1 MQLPARSLER
11 SLRYGL
17 GAEVPSYLC
26 GIHGAYAQKAF
37 SCQVLL
43 LHEGE
48 HVWSGLQP
56 TRARVRV
63 ALDGIPGVVLMPG
76 PSVRLCQLTRWGR
89 VCTAL
94 TASLRGLSLPDRVC
108 RFVFDVF

>member
-1 MQLPARSLER
+1 M
-11 SLRYGL
+11 
-17 GAEVPSYLC
+17 
-26 GIHGAYAQKAF
+26 
-37 SCQVLL
+37 
-43 LHEGE
+43 
-48 HVWSGLQP
+48 
-56 TRARVRV
+56 
-63 ALDGIPGVVLMPG
+63 MPG